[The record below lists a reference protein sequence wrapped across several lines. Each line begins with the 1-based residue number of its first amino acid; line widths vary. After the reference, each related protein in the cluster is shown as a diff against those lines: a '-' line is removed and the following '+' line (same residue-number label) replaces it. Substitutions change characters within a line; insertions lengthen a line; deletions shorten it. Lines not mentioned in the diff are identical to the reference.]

1 LDLAP
6 IELGHGDG
14 GPDIISGFRVISHL
28 ICLLDCHV
36 LLFFVVFFF
45 LVFLCLFF
53 IMFHGLG
60 GIPLIGWLGLFA
72 VRSKVVMTTTLEA
85 LSEAG
90 CGSLMC
96 RDVIFSSLGFK
107 DLGRFA
113 RRRLGSCKK
122 FVVVDQDVY
131 SAVKVCRKLVYSH
144 GVIIIEVGL
153 EDGIF
158 CWLRISYGN
167 EGNPL
172 IHGFL
177 AELFFGG

>member
-1 LDLAP
+1 
-6 IELGHGDG
+6 
-14 GPDIISGFRVISHL
+14 
-28 ICLLDCHV
+28 V

-45 LVFLCLFF
+45 LVFFCLFF

-72 VRSKVVMTTTLEA
+72 VRSKVVMATTLEA

-107 DLGRFA
+107 GWGRFA
-113 RRRLGSCKK
+113 RRRPGPCIK

-131 SAVKVCRKLVYSH
+131 FKMSKLSSPNPH
-144 GVIIIEVGL
+144 QISIPSTTEVVL
-153 EDGIF
+153 V
-158 CWLRISYGN
+158 
-167 EGNPL
+167 
-172 IHGFL
+172 
-177 AELFFGG
+177 